1 MKIEDKINKIKFDEI
16 ELKNLLNEMNNI
28 LDSIQISSIKTISEK
43 IEHFNKLRDHY
54 LTLYWCSYLG
64 YLKNITEDKYLKSES
79 IFGKIDP
86 IYNNLIYKYYQILS
100 DLNKNEELVKE
111 LGKRTF
117 CIALNQRILLKD
129 ENLKL
134 QEKEAELKR
143 EYRKIIMGTKFDFE
157 GSVINLS
164 QLNKYLVSNNRD
176 LRKKAY
182 DKRFD
187 ILIQISDKLN
197 EIVSSLI
204 QIRTTIAHNLG
215 FSSYKDY
222 GFIKMN
228 RIDYGEEDLNEF
240 KKNVKLYLVPIIEK
254 LKILQTKRLNLKKL
268 EYYDESVLFK
278 DGNAQIKLSLEEV
291 IETLKNI
298 YRQTN
303 TEVFELFETLLKEG
317 LIDLENRENKSSG
330 GLTTFLPDY
339 NMPTFIKK
347 YEGLEANFTSII
359 HELGHCIQLYFSKS
373 LKYHENRW
381 PTFDICE
388 IHSTA
393 NELLIYPYIE
403 LFFADDS
410 EKYFIRH
417 LTSLLNIVVGQCAM
431 NDFQNFIYENP
442 HVTQEERNGKWKEI
456 TNEYK
461 MSLYNLDYYNKGI
474 SWQTDINR
482 IDDPFYGIDYALATI
497 CALSFYEELD
507 NPKNAYN
514 HFVSL
519 CKDGGSLSFKELI
532 EKHQLRSPFKE
543 EDIKILS
550 KIITRKVFSE

>member
-373 LKYHENRW
+373 
-381 PTFDICE
+381 
-388 IHSTA
+388 
-393 NELLIYPYIE
+393 
-403 LFFADDS
+403 
-410 EKYFIRH
+410 
-417 LTSLLNIVVGQCAM
+417 
-431 NDFQNFIYENP
+431 
-442 HVTQEERNGKWKEI
+442 
-456 TNEYK
+456 
-461 MSLYNLDYYNKGI
+461 
-474 SWQTDINR
+474 
-482 IDDPFYGIDYALATI
+482 
-497 CALSFYEELD
+497 
-507 NPKNAYN
+507 
-514 HFVSL
+514 
-519 CKDGGSLSFKELI
+519 
-532 EKHQLRSPFKE
+532 
-543 EDIKILS
+543 
-550 KIITRKVFSE
+550 